1 MSSNALFKESVSF
14 DATFTIP
21 SSFMSTLAPLSST
34 ISLIT
39 FPPEPITSLIL
50 STGTWIVSILGAVE
64 LTVTIAADWPA
75 GVYTLIAE
83 GEGGGTA
90 AAALKVSESK

>member
-21 SSFMSTLAPLSST
+21 SSLMSTLAPLSST

-39 FPPEPITSLIL
+39 LPPEPITSLIL

-64 LTVTIAADWPA
+64 LTVSRP
-75 GVYTLIAE
+75 VSM
-83 GEGGGTA
+83 
-90 AAALKVSESK
+90 ALAISASIWFLPSLA